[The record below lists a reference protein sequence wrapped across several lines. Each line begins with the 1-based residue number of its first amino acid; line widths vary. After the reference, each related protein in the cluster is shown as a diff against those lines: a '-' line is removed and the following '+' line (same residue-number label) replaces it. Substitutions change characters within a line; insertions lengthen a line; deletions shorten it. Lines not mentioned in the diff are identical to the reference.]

1 MLRGSGPQCM
11 QMGFVSLM
19 SVPTCSWGEAL
30 AASEG
35 SFGPVVEIPGH
46 TERGVNTKV
55 GKRPEVVGHSSLR
68 ASGHCHGGG
77 E

>member
-19 SVPTCSWGEAL
+19 SVPTCSCGEAL

-35 SFGPVVEIPGH
+35 SFRPMVEISSH
-46 TERGVNTKV
+46 TERGVNAKV
-55 GKRPEVVGHSSLR
+55 GRRPLR
-68 ASGHCHGGG
+68 ASGRCHGGG